1 MSKSFGIIAE
11 DESDYKTLRI
21 LLNRMLGISNVSTR
35 KAVGKGCAKIKVKCR
50 RYAENLKQRG
60 CNHLIVTHDLD
71 CSDKKKYLLL
81 MRQIKANLSPCP
93 IDNHI
98 IIIPVQEIEGWL
110 LSDLN
115 AIREVFGGPNDA
127 TKEFADPEIVQDP
140 KETIGNI
147 VKRKMN
153 KRYVNTIHNEKIA
166 EKVDLDRLYFCDSYK
181 PLFHFVTGTEWD
193 CTTSRWS

>member
-1 MSKSFGIIAE
+1 MNKSFGIIAE

-21 LLNRMLGISNVSTR
+21 LLNRILDINNVSTR
-35 KAVGKGCAKIKVKCR
+35 KAIGKGCAKIKAKCR

-60 CNHLIVTHDLD
+60 CNCLIVTHDLD
-71 CSDKKKYLLL
+71 CSDRKKYSLL
-81 MRQIKANLSPCP
+81 MRQIEANLSPCP
-93 IDNHI
+93 IDNYI

-115 AIREVFGGPNDA
+115 AIREVFGSRIDT
-127 TKEFADPEIVQDP
+127 TKEFTDPEIVEDP
-140 KETIGNI
+140 KETIANV

-166 EKVDLDRLYFCDSYK
+166 DKIDLDRLYNCDSYK
-181 PLFHFVTGTEWD
+181 PLYHFVTGTEWD
-193 CTTSRWS
+193 STIG